1 LPDAID
7 GIFDQTGAMVVVIRV
22 EEGVNYAA
30 TLTNIIGGVDMSG
43 NRTGM
48 QAFLD
53 AESTVK
59 VVPRILIATGFSH
72 QQAIVTEM
80 LGIADSLRAVIIADG
95 ENTVQSLTV
104 KTSVLSVCILLTLGL
119 KVWDTVSNAEM
130 NQPASARVAG
140 IISKSDNERGFWWSP
155 SNREMYGI
163 LGTARKIDFAL
174 GDVNSRANYLNE
186 NEVTTIIHK
195 DGYRL
200 WGNRTCSSDP
210 KWAFLSVVRTAE
222 NLFNISVTAKPSKR
236 D

>member
-222 NLFNISVTAKPSKR
+222 NLFNISVTAKPRKR